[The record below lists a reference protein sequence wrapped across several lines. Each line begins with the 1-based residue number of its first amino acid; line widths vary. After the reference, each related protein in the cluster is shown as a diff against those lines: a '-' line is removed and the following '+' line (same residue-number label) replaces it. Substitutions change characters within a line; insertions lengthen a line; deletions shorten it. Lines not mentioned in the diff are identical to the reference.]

1 MVRQVKGYKPKYN
14 LKGIISFKLSA
25 SHDAPKGT
33 AFDLI
38 HDDNTYTAHP
48 QNRPNSV
55 FGTRWVDSAFKKKKV
70 GRVRVYA
77 QT

>member
-14 LKGIISFKLSA
+14 LKDIISFKLSA

-33 AFDLI
+33 VFDLN
-38 HDDNTYTAHP
+38 HDDDTYTANPHDKP
-48 QNRPNSV
+48 RDKRPA
-55 FGTRWVDSAFKKKKV
+55 RWVDSAFKQKKV
-70 GRVRVYA
+70 GAVRVYA